1 MTSSPQLPA
10 HNPVAALAKPSPL
23 TTAHRITTVSS
34 LWVTLAFFALVVPL
48 SYAIGWID
56 ITTVNQLGRYLCI
69 ALVALGLDLIWGYTG
84 ILSLCQMLFFTLGG
98 YAIGM
103 HLAMKGP
110 LDGDGIPRALYVV
123 SSQVGGMQLPWFWQP
138 FDSAVL
144 SILAVFVIPGVF
156 AYLYGW
162 LAFRSRVRGVYFSII
177 TQATTVAATQVFRL
191 NDIQLCGTNGLTNFV
206 TIFGFPLT
214 DASTKVGLYMA
225 SVAALT
231 GGFLLCKWLVSS
243 RAGRVLI
250 AVRDSES
257 RLRFA
262 GYQPVAYKTFA
273 FVVAAI
279 LGAVGGMLY
288 TPQNGII
295 TPFKMNPEESIYIVA
310 MVALGGR
317 GTLSGAILGS
327 LLFSFSYSWLSTMFA
342 NGWLIILGSLFV
354 FVILLMPDGLVGAW
368 RRLGLW
374 LQARDQN
381 PNQGNSPL
389 TSDVPVAG
397 STP

>member
-1 MTSSPQLPA
+1 M
-10 HNPVAALAKPSPL
+10 PVLAS
-23 TTAHRITTVSS
+23 AHRIVTKSS
-34 LWVTLAFFALVVPL
+34 LWLTLGFFALVVPL
-48 SYAIGWID
+48 GYAGDAID

-84 ILSLCQMLFFTLGG
+84 ILSLCQMMFFTLGG

-123 SSQVGGMQLPWFWQP
+123 SSQVSGMQLPWFWQP
-138 FDSAVL
+138 FDSAWLSVL
-144 SILAVFVIPGVF
+144 LVFVVPGLF

-191 NDIQLCGTNGLTNFV
+191 NDMKLCGTNGLTNFV

-214 DASTKVGLYMA
+214 DNSTKIGLYLA
-225 SVAALT
+225 SVAALA
-231 GGFLLCKWLVSS
+231 GGFLVCRWLVTS

-273 FVVAAI
+273 FVVAAM

-317 GTLSGAILGS
+317 GTLTGAILGS
-327 LLFSFSYSWLSTMFA
+327 LIFSFSYSWLSSRFA
-342 NGWLIILGSLFV
+342 DWWLIILGSLFV
-354 FVILLMPDGLVGAW
+354 FVILVMPDGLVGAW

-374 LQARDQN
+374 LNTRGR
-381 PNQGNSPL
+381 P
-389 TSDVPVAG
+389 VPVAAAKEA
-397 STP
+397 TP

>member
-1 MTSSPQLPA
+1 MNDSAATRTTPVDPGLQAASPGRP
-10 HNPVAALAKPSPL
+10 LA
-23 TTAHRITTVSS
+23 TAHRVATAAS
-34 LWVTLAFFALVVPL
+34 LWLALAFFALVVPL
-48 SYAIGWID
+48 GYASGFID

-84 ILSLCQMLFFTLGG
+84 ILSLCQMMFFTLGG
-98 YAIGM
+98 YCIGM

-110 LDGDGIPRALYVV
+110 LDGEGIPRALYVV
-123 SSQVGGMQLPWFWQP
+123 SSQVSGMTLPWFWRP
-138 FDSAVL
+138 FDSAWL
-144 SILAVFVIPGVF
+144 SFTAVMVVPGLF

-191 NDIQLCGTNGLTNFV
+191 NDMQLCGTNGLTNFR
-206 TIFGFPLT
+206 TLLGFPL
-214 DASTKVGLYMA
+214 DQPSTQLGLYVI
-225 SVAALT
+225 SVVALT
-231 GGFLLCKWLVSS
+231 SGFLLCRWLVES
-243 RAGRVLI
+243 RAGRILV

-262 GYQPVAYKTFA
+262 GYQPVAYKSFA
-273 FVVAAI
+273 FAIAAI

-317 GTLSGAILGS
+317 GTLTGAILGS
-327 LLFSFSYSWLSTMFA
+327 LIFSFSYSWLSTRFA
-342 NGWLIILGSLFV
+342 DWWLIILGSLFV
-354 FVILLMPDGLVGAW
+354 FVILAMPDGLVGAW
-368 RRLGLW
+368 RRLGTW
-374 LQARDQN
+374 LADRPQR
-381 PNQGNSPL
+381 
-389 TSDVPVAG
+389 PVHASG

>member
-1 MTSSPQLPA
+1 MTEPTASPVTPAVDTGHRTPDTRLISSLS
-10 HNPVAALAKPSPL
+10 VV
-23 TTAHRITTVSS
+23 HRIATKSS
-34 LWVTLAFFALVVPL
+34 LWLALGFFALVVPL
-48 SYAIGWID
+48 GYAAGTID
-56 ITTVNQLGRYLCI
+56 ITTVNQFGRYLCI

-84 ILSLCQMLFFTLGG
+84 ILSLCQMMFFTLGG
-98 YAIGM
+98 YCMGM

-110 LDGDGIPRALYVV
+110 LQGDGIPQALFVV
-123 SSQVGGMQLPWFWQP
+123 SSQVSGMTLPWFWKP
-138 FDSAVL
+138 FDSAGFSLAAVVL
-144 SILAVFVIPGVF
+144 VPGLF

-177 TQATTVAATQVFRL
+177 TQATTLAATQVFRL
-191 NDIQLCGTNGLTNFV
+191 NDLKLCGTNGLTNFK
-206 TIFGFPLT
+206 TLFGFPLEE
-214 DASTKVGLYMA
+214 ASTKVGLYLS
-225 SVAALT
+225 SVFALAI
-231 GGFLLCKWLVSS
+231 GYLVCKWLVTS

-273 FVVAAI
+273 FAVAAI

-317 GTLSGAILGS
+317 GTLIGAIMGS
-327 LLFSFSYSWLSTMFA
+327 LIFSFSYSWLSTKFA
-342 NGWLIILGSLFV
+342 DWWLIILGSLFV

-374 LQARDQN
+374 LTMRSKPA
-381 PNQGNSPL
+381 
-389 TSDVPVAG
+389 VAEPAIVKEA
-397 STP
+397 TP

>member
-1 MTSSPQLPA
+1 MNDSAATRTTPVDPGLQAASPGRP
-10 HNPVAALAKPSPL
+10 LA
-23 TTAHRITTVSS
+23 TAHRVATAAS
-34 LWVTLAFFALVVPL
+34 LWLALAFFALVVPL
-48 SYAIGWID
+48 GYASGFID

-84 ILSLCQMLFFTLGG
+84 ILSLCQMMFFTLGG
-98 YAIGM
+98 YCIGM

-110 LDGDGIPRALYVV
+110 LDGEGIPRALYVV
-123 SSQVGGMQLPWFWQP
+123 SSQVSGMTLPWFWRP
-138 FDSAVL
+138 FDSAWL
-144 SILAVFVIPGVF
+144 SFTAVMVVPGLF

-191 NDIQLCGTNGLTNFV
+191 NDMQLCGTNGLTNFR
-206 TIFGFPLT
+206 TLLGFPL
-214 DASTKVGLYMA
+214 DQPSTQLGLYVI
-225 SVAALT
+225 SVVALT
-231 GGFLLCKWLVSS
+231 GGFLLCRWLVES
-243 RAGRVLI
+243 RAGRILV

-262 GYQPVAYKTFA
+262 GYQPVAYKSFA
-273 FVVAAI
+273 FAIAAI

-317 GTLSGAILGS
+317 GTLTGAILGS
-327 LLFSFSYSWLSTMFA
+327 LIFSFSYSWLSTRFA
-342 NGWLIILGSLFV
+342 DWWLIILGSLFV
-354 FVILLMPDGLVGAW
+354 FVILAMPDGLVGAW
-368 RRLGLW
+368 RRLGTW
-374 LQARDQN
+374 LADRPQR
-381 PNQGNSPL
+381 
-389 TSDVPVAG
+389 PVHASG